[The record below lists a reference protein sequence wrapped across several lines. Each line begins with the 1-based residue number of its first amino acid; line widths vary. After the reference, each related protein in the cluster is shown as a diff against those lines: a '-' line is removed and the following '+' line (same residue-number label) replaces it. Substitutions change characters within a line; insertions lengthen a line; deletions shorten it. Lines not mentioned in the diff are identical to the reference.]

1 MEEDKLKPELIESA
15 DGSHT
20 LRVASLNENYH
31 SHKGALTESQYVF
44 LSMGLDLFSEKE
56 SIRLLEVGFGTGLNA
71 MLTALAKGRP
81 AVRYTSLETYPL
93 SWDLVSKMNYA
104 ALTKDPYA
112 EELFKT
118 LHHAQW
124 NVEVKIDD
132 DFYLDKRHLA
142 LQKFISPSS
151 FDLVYYDAFAPHA
164 QPELWELA
172 IWQKLFD
179 MMASKAVLVTYCAKG
194 QVRRDMQTAG
204 FEVQRLQGPPG
215 KREMLRAIKP

>member
-1 MEEDKLKPELIESA
+1 MEEDKLKPELIQSA

-20 LRVASLNENYH
+20 LRVESLNENYH

-71 MLTALAKGRP
+71 MLTALVKDRP
-81 AVRYTSLETYPL
+81 AVHYTSLETYPL
-93 SWDLVSKMNYA
+93 TWDLVSKMNYV
-104 ALTKDPYA
+104 ALTNEARA
-112 EELFKT
+112 EELFKS

-124 NVEVKIDD
+124 DVEVKITE
-132 DFYLDKRHLA
+132 DFFLEKRHLA
-142 LQKFISPSS
+142 LQEFTTPSS

-164 QPELWELA
+164 QPELWELN